1 LGPRP
6 GRKHLPFPRR
16 LLNEDEEV
24 VIDVRPH
31 WIVMAWPLLAL
42 AGSIAAAIF
51 ISTRTDN
58 DVLLLLMLAVVLIV
72 LAWFLYRLAR
82 WATTNL
88 VVTSDRLIVRSGIIA
103 KRGREIPL
111 ERIND
116 ITVTQSVV
124 NRVLRSGDLVVE
136 SAGER
141 GQESFPECPRPTR
154 VQNEIYVQM
163 EAARDRDLDRQAG
176 RRPLSPLEQL
186 EKLDELR
193 QRGVIS
199 QTEFEVKKAKLLD
212 QL

>member
-1 LGPRP
+1 M
-6 GRKHLPFPRR
+6 PFPRR
-16 LLNEDEEV
+16 LLNEDEQV

-31 WIVMAWPLLAL
+31 WIVLTWPLLAL
-42 AGSIAAAIF
+42 AASIAAAVF
-51 ISTRTDN
+51 VSTGADN
-58 DVLLLLMLAVVLIV
+58 DVLLLMMLVVVLVV
-72 LAWFLYRLAR
+72 LGWFLYRLAR

-116 ITVTQSVV
+116 ITVTQSIV
-124 NRVLRSGDLVVE
+124 NRLLRSGDLVVE

-199 QTEFEVKKAKLLD
+199 QAEFEVKKAKLLD

>member
-1 LGPRP
+1 V
-6 GRKHLPFPRR
+6 PFPRR

-24 VIDVRPH
+24 VVDVRPH
-31 WIVMAWPLLAL
+31 WIVMARPFLAL
-42 AGSIAAAIF
+42 AGAIAAAIVV
-51 ISTRTDN
+51 SAKTDN
-58 DVLLLLMLAVVLIV
+58 DPLLLVVLAVVLVV
-72 LAWFLYRLAR
+72 LVWFLYRLAR

-88 VVTSDRLIVRSGIIA
+88 VVTGDRLIVRSGIVA

-124 NRVLRSGDLVVE
+124 NRLLRSGDLVVE

-163 EAARDRDLDRQAG
+163 EAARDRELDRQVG

-199 QTEFEVKKAKLLD
+199 QAEFEVKKAKLLD

>member
-1 LGPRP
+1 V
-6 GRKHLPFPRR
+6 PFPRK
-16 LLNEDEEV
+16 LLNEDEQV

-42 AGSIAAAIF
+42 AASIAAAVF
-51 ISTRTDN
+51 VSTEADN
-58 DVLLLLMLAVVLIV
+58 DVLLLVMLAVVLVV

-116 ITVTQSVV
+116 ITVTQSIV
-124 NRVLRSGDLVVE
+124 NRLLRSGDLVVE

-163 EAARDRDLDRQAG
+163 EAARDRDLDRRAG
-176 RRPLSPLEQL
+176 RRPPSPLEQL

-199 QTEFEVKKAKLLD
+199 EAEFEVKKAKLLD

>member
-1 LGPRP
+1 V
-6 GRKHLPFPRR
+6 PFPRR

-24 VIDVRPH
+24 VVDVRPH
-31 WIVMAWPLLAL
+31 WIVMARPFLVLA
-42 AGSIAAAIF
+42 AAIAAAIVV
-51 ISTRTDN
+51 SAKTDN
-58 DVLLLLMLAVVLIV
+58 DPLLLVVLAVVLVV
-72 LAWFLYRLAR
+72 LVWFLYRLAR

-88 VVTSDRLIVRSGIIA
+88 VVTGDRLIVRSGIVA

-124 NRVLRSGDLVVE
+124 NRLLRSGDLVVE

-163 EAARDRDLDRQAG
+163 EAARDRELDRQVG

-199 QTEFEVKKAKLLD
+199 QAEFEVNKAKLLD

>member
-1 LGPRP
+1 V
-6 GRKHLPFPRR
+6 PFPRK
-16 LLNEDEEV
+16 LLNEDEQV

-42 AGSIAAAIF
+42 AASIAAAVF
-51 ISTRTDN
+51 VSTEADN
-58 DVLLLLMLAVVLIV
+58 DVLLLVMLAVVLVV

-116 ITVTQSVV
+116 ITVTQSIV
-124 NRVLRSGDLVVE
+124 NRLLRSGDLVVE

-163 EAARDRDLDRQAG
+163 EAARDRDMDRQAG

-199 QTEFEVKKAKLLD
+199 EAEFEVKKAKLLD

>member
-1 LGPRP
+1 M
-6 GRKHLPFPRR
+6 PFPRR

-31 WIVMAWPLLAL
+31 GIVMAWPLVAL
-42 AGSIAAAIF
+42 VASIAAAVF
-51 ISTRTDN
+51 VSTETDN
-58 DVLLLLMLAVVLIV
+58 DVLLLLMLAVVLAV

-88 VVTSDRLIVRSGIIA
+88 VVTSDRLIVRSGIVA

-116 ITVTQSVV
+116 ITVTQSIV
-124 NRVLRSGDLVVE
+124 NRMLRSGDLVVE

-199 QTEFEVKKAKLLD
+199 QAEFEVKKAKLLD

>member
-1 LGPRP
+1 M
-6 GRKHLPFPRR
+6 PFPRR

-24 VIDVRPH
+24 VVDVRPH
-31 WIVMAWPLLAL
+31 WIVMARPFLAL
-42 AGSIAAAIF
+42 AGAIAAAIVV
-51 ISTRTDN
+51 SAKTDN
-58 DVLLLLMLAVVLIV
+58 DPLLLVVLAVVLVV
-72 LAWFLYRLAR
+72 LVWFLYRLAR

-88 VVTSDRLIVRSGIIA
+88 VVTSDRLIVRSGIVA

-116 ITVTQSVV
+116 ITVTQSIV
-124 NRVLRSGDLVVE
+124 NRLLRSGDLVVE

-163 EAARDRDLDRQAG
+163 EAARDRELDRQVG

-199 QTEFEVKKAKLLD
+199 QAEFEVKKAKLLD

>member
-1 LGPRP
+1 M
-6 GRKHLPFPRR
+6 PFPRR

-31 WIVMAWPLLAL
+31 WIVLAWPLLAL
-42 AGSIAAAIF
+42 AASIAAAIF
-51 ISTRTDN
+51 VSNETDN
-58 DVLLLLMLAVVLIV
+58 DVLLLLMLAVVLVV

-116 ITVTQSVV
+116 ITVTQSIV
-124 NRVLRSGDLVVE
+124 NRLLRSGDLVVE

-199 QTEFEVKKAKLLD
+199 QAEFEVKKAKLLD

>member
-1 LGPRP
+1 M
-6 GRKHLPFPRR
+6 PFPRK
-16 LLNEDEEV
+16 LLNEDEQV

-42 AGSIAAAIF
+42 AASIAAAVF
-51 ISTRTDN
+51 VSTEADN
-58 DVLLLLMLAVVLIV
+58 DVLLLVMLAVVLVV

-116 ITVTQSVV
+116 ITVTQSIV
-124 NRVLRSGDLVVE
+124 NRLLRSGDLVVE

-163 EAARDRDLDRQAG
+163 EAARDRDMDRQAG

-199 QTEFEVKKAKLLD
+199 EAEFEVKKAKLLD

>member
-1 LGPRP
+1 V
-6 GRKHLPFPRR
+6 PFPRR
-16 LLNEDEEV
+16 LLNEDEQV

-31 WIVMAWPLLAL
+31 GIVMAWPLLAL
-42 AGSIAAAIF
+42 AASIAAAVF
-51 ISTRTDN
+51 VSTETEN
-58 DVLLLLMLAVVLIV
+58 DVLLLVMLAAVVVV

-116 ITVTQSVV
+116 ITVTQSIV
-124 NRVLRSGDLVVE
+124 NRLLRSGDLVVE

-141 GQESFPECPRPTR
+141 GQESFAECPRPTR

-163 EAARDRDLDRQAG
+163 EAARDRDLDRQAD
-176 RRPLSPLEQL
+176 RRTLSPLEQL

-199 QTEFEVKKAKLLD
+199 EAEFEVKKAKLLD

>member
-1 LGPRP
+1 V
-6 GRKHLPFPRR
+6 PFPRK
-16 LLNEDEEV
+16 LLNEGEEV

-31 WIVMAWPLLAL
+31 WITMAAPLLAL
-42 AGSIAAAIF
+42 VASIAAAILV
-51 ISTRTDN
+51 STKTESDPLLLVMLVV
-58 DVLLLLMLAVVLIV
+58 VLLVLF
-72 LAWFLYRLAR
+72 WFLYRLAR

-88 VVTSDRLIVRSGIIA
+88 VVTGDRLIVRSGIIA

-116 ITVTQSVV
+116 ITVSQSIV
-124 NRVLRSGDLVVE
+124 NRLLASGDLVVE
-136 SAGER
+136 SGGER
-141 GQESFPECPRPTR
+141 GQESFPECPHPAR
-154 VQNEIYVQM
+154 VQNEIYRQM
-163 EAARDRDLDRQAG
+163 ELNRDRDLDRQAG

-199 QTEFEVKKAKLLD
+199 QAEFEVKKAKLLD

>member
-1 LGPRP
+1 V
-6 GRKHLPFPRR
+6 PFPRR

-24 VIDVRPH
+24 VVDVRPH
-31 WIVMAWPLLAL
+31 VIVMAGPFLAL
-42 AGSIAAAIF
+42 AASIAAAVF
-51 ISTRTDN
+51 VSTRTDS
-58 DVLLLLMLAVVLIV
+58 DPLLLLLLAVVLVV
-72 LAWFLYRLAR
+72 LVWFLYRLAR

-116 ITVTQSVV
+116 ITVTQSTVD
-124 NRVLRSGDLVVE
+124 RLLRSGDLVVE

-163 EAARDRDLDRQAG
+163 EAARDRELDRQAG

-199 QTEFEVKKAKLLD
+199 QAEFEVKKAKFLD

>member
-1 LGPRP
+1 MGPRP
-6 GRKHLPFPRR
+6 GKDTLPFPRR
-16 LLNEDEEV
+16 LLNEGEEV

-31 WIVMAWPLLAL
+31 WVVMAGPSLAI
-42 AGSIAAAIF
+42 AASIAAAIF
-51 ISTRTDN
+51 VSAETGSDA
-58 DVLLLLMLAVVLIV
+58 LLLAVLVAVLVVLV
-72 LAWFLYRLAR
+72 WFLYRLAR

-88 VVTSDRLIVRSGIIA
+88 VVTSDRLIVRSGIVS

-116 ITVTQSVV
+116 ITVTQSIV
-124 NRVLRSGDLVVE
+124 NRLLASGDLVVE

-163 EAARDRDLDRQAG
+163 EAARDRDLDRQAA

-193 QRGVIS
+193 QRGVIT
-199 QTEFEVKKAKLLD
+199 QAEFDVKKAKLLD

>member
-1 LGPRP
+1 
-6 GRKHLPFPRR
+6 
-16 LLNEDEEV
+16 
-24 VIDVRPH
+24 
-31 WIVMAWPLLAL
+31 MAWPLLAL
-42 AGSIAAAIF
+42 IASIAAAVF
-51 ISTRTDN
+51 VSNQTDN
-58 DVLLLLMLAVVLIV
+58 DTLLLLMLAVVLVV

-116 ITVTQSVV
+116 ITVPPSIVT
-124 NRVLRSGDLVVE
+124 RMLRSGDLVVE

-141 GQESFPECPRPTR
+141 GQESFPECPRPPR

-199 QTEFEVKKAKLLD
+199 QAEFEVKKAKLLD